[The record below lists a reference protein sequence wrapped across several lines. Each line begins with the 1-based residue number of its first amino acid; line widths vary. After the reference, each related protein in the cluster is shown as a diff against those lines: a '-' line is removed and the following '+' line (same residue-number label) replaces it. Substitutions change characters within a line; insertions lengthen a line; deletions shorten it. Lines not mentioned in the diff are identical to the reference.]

1 MNNSEI
7 AHTFAHKDYGRNGGR
22 KGSNMLSDES
32 GETLYSYGYHF
43 PICTHLDAASHA
55 GFELAFTTSSYSRT
69 TSEHISYAGIATS
82 HLKTLYCYNP
92 ENARNGRHKE
102 NLQEFAREA
111 MEAAQAYRGRDTMAD
126 ADRMRKLLT
135 ALDNW
140 KAYCKAFKVTQKII
154 AAIAPDALKI
164 YKSLNAGRD
173 DLQAQA
179 KKTGE
184 AIRKAKAK
192 REAQAK
198 AKLEKQARKTL
209 PEWIAGGNI
218 HYYFQSLPV
227 ALRIKPDFYGRL
239 EVQTSHGASV
249 PIAAARKL
257 WPIVCKAREAGRA
270 IVPKKA
276 RQVGFYNL
284 SRIEASGLAVIGCHR
299 IPFEAMRAISAEVM
313 NTKTE
318 TTNH

>member
-1 MNNSEI
+1 MNRQTL
-7 AHTFAHKDYGRNGGR
+7 AHNFAHKNYGRNGGQ
-22 KGSNMLSDES
+22 KGASMLSDES

-43 PICTHLDAASHA
+43 PICTHLEPGTHA
-55 GFELAFTTSSYSRT
+55 GYELAFTTAGYSVS
-69 TSEHISYAGIATS
+69 TSKHIGYAASATS

-102 NLQEFAREA
+102 NLQEFAMEA

-126 ADRMRKLLT
+126 ADRMRKRLT

-154 AAIAPDALKI
+154 AAIAPDALKV

-192 REAQAK
+192 REAKAK
-198 AKLEKQARKTL
+198 AKREKEAREAMPKWL
-209 PEWIAGGNI
+209 AGG
-218 HYYFQSLPV
+218 YASPSLYALPV
-227 ALRIKPDFYGRL
+227 VLRVIGNTV
-239 EVQTSHGASV
+239 ETSHGARV
-249 PIAAARKL
+249 PVETARKL
-257 WPIVCKAREAGRA
+257 WPLVKRARKQGRA
-270 IVPKKA
+270 FIPA
-276 RQVGFYNL
+276 QSITLGFYNL

-299 IPFEAMRAISAEVM
+299 IPFEAMQAVSAEVM
-313 NTKTE
+313 NKKTE
-318 TTNH
+318 TINH